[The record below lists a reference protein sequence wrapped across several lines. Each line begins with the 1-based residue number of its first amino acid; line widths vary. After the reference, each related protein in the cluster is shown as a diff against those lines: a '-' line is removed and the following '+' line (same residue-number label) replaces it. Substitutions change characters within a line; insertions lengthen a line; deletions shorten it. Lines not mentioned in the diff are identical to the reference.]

1 TISLITIAL
10 THHDSVMNTNEYP
23 FYQYSEYSVKK
34 ARNGVAL
41 LMTMGSA
48 SVHQTASNSDWG
60 GINKW
65 DESIVPHLTKMA
77 KAVKQYD
84 TVLMA
89 QISHRG
95 RRGHRDTAW
104 QPLYAPSDIPEPL
117 HRDMPHIIQKEDID
131 WLVEAYA
138 QAALR

>member
-1 TISLITIAL
+1 MTDNNLLFSPYEIRERRIPNIIAVSAD
-10 THHDSVMNTNEYP
+10 TTEINPNGYPSDQFIEYNV
-23 FYQYSEYSVKK
+23 EK
-34 ARNGVAL
+34 ARNGVGL

-48 SVHQTASNSDWG
+48 SVHPTASNSDWG
-60 GINKW
+60 GINNW

-95 RRGHRDTAW
+95 RRG
-104 QPLYAPSDIPEPL
+104 IV
-117 HRDMPHIIQKEDID
+117 IQ
-131 WLVEAYA
+131 
-138 QAALR
+138 